1 MNIDIPIIKNKSVQ
15 LIIITSIVLMCCTI
29 MGIVDA
35 IIKPNYAVKSAIKI
49 ILFLGCPLVYSHLTK
64 QLSLKKLFCFKKQ
77 SFFMSLFLGVGVFIV
92 IMGTYFSLRN
102 VLDLSGITVALQ
114 SNIGVSKNNFVFV
127 SLYISFVNSLLE
139 EFFFRG
145 FAFLSLKKFTS
156 RSLAYSISSIAFA
169 LYHIAMMLGWF
180 SIVTFVL
187 VMMGL
192 VVGGIIF
199 NFLNEKNEDIYSSWM
214 VHMFANFAINV
225 IGFILFGIFWFITTV
240 ICKLLTKLINLKIY
254 TSFPWFKK

>member
-1 MNIDIPIIKNKSVQ
+1 
-15 LIIITSIVLMCCTI
+15 
-29 MGIVDA
+29 
-35 IIKPNYAVKSAIKI
+35 
-49 ILFLGCPLVYSHLTK
+49 
-64 QLSLKKLFCFKKQ
+64 
-77 SFFMSLFLGVGVFIV
+77 MSLFLGMGVFIV

-102 VLDLSGITVALQ
+102 VLDLSGITIALQ

-127 SLYISFVNSLLE
+127 SLYISFINSLLE
-139 EFFFRG
+139 EFFFSWFR
-145 FAFLSLKKFTS
+145 FFCRWKKFTS

-169 LYHIAMMLGWF
+169 LYHIAMMIGWF

-199 NFLNEKNEDIYSSWM
+199 NFLNEKNEDICSSWM

-240 ICKLLTKLINLKIY
+240 ICKVLTKLIDLLY
-254 TSFPWFKK
+254 

>member
-15 LIIITSIVLMCCTI
+15 LIIITSIVLMCCAI

-35 IIKPNYAVKSAIKI
+35 IIKPSYAVKSAIKI

-77 SFFMSLFLGVGVFIV
+77 SFFMSLFLGMGVFIV

-102 VLDLSGITVALQ
+102 VLDLSGITIALQ

-127 SLYISFVNSLLE
+127 SLYISFINSLLE

-145 FAFLSLKKFTS
+145 FAFLSLKKIH
-156 RSLAYSISSIAFA
+156 LAI
-169 LYHIAMMLGWF
+169 F
-180 SIVTFVL
+180 SIQYQFHSFCL
-187 VMMGL
+187 
-192 VVGGIIF
+192 ISHC
-199 NFLNEKNEDIYSSWM
+199 NDDWM
-214 VHMFANFAINV
+214 VLYSYLCVGND
-225 IGFILFGIFWFITTV
+225 G
-240 ICKLLTKLINLKIY
+240 
-254 TSFPWFKK
+254 TSSRWNYI

>member
-15 LIIITSIVLMCCTI
+15 LIIITSIVLMCCAI

-35 IIKPNYAVKSAIKI
+35 IIKPSYAVKSAIKI

-64 QLSLKKLFCFKKQ
+64 QLCLKKLFCFKKQ
-77 SFFMSLFLGVGVFIV
+77 SFFMSLFLGMGVFIV

-102 VLDLSGITVALQ
+102 VLDLSGITIALQ

-145 FAFLSLKKFTS
+145 FAFLSLKN
-156 RSLAYSISSIAFA
+156 L
-169 LYHIAMMLGWF
+169 LHDLW
-180 SIVTFVL
+180 
-187 VMMGL
+187 
-192 VVGGIIF
+192 
-199 NFLNEKNEDIYSSWM
+199 
-214 VHMFANFAINV
+214 H
-225 IGFILFGIFWFITTV
+225 TV
-240 ICKLLTKLINLKIY
+240 
-254 TSFPWFKK
+254 SVP

>member
-1 MNIDIPIIKNKSVQ
+1 
-15 LIIITSIVLMCCTI
+15 MCCTI

-35 IIKPNYAVKSAIKI
+35 IIKPSYAVKSAIKI
-49 ILFLGCPLVYSHLTK
+49 ILFLGCPLIYSHLTK
-64 QLSLKKLFCFKKQ
+64 QLSLKNCFVLKSKAFYVIVPWHG
-77 SFFMSLFLGVGVFIV
+77 SFYCYNRCI
-92 IMGTYFSLRN
+92 FSLRN
-102 VLDLSGITVALQ
+102 VLDLSGITIALQ

-169 LYHIAMMLGWF
+169 LYHIAMMIGWF

-225 IGFILFGIFWFITTV
+225 IGFILFGIFWFIATV
-240 ICKLLTKLINLKIY
+240 ICKLLAKLINLKSH
-254 TSFPWFKK
+254 TSFPWFKNRDMWRKRHLNKIRNSYLFF

>member
-1 MNIDIPIIKNKSVQ
+1 
-15 LIIITSIVLMCCTI
+15 
-29 MGIVDA
+29 
-35 IIKPNYAVKSAIKI
+35 
-49 ILFLGCPLVYSHLTK
+49 
-64 QLSLKKLFCFKKQ
+64 
-77 SFFMSLFLGVGVFIV
+77 MSLFLGMGVFIV

-102 VLDLSGITVALQ
+102 VLDLSGITIALQ

-139 EFFFRG
+139 EFFF
-145 FAFLSLKKFTS
+145 AVSLFVAEKFTS

-225 IGFILFGIFWFITTV
+225 IGFILFGIF
-240 ICKLLTKLINLKIY
+240 
-254 TSFPWFKK
+254 

>member
-1 MNIDIPIIKNKSVQ
+1 
-15 LIIITSIVLMCCTI
+15 MCCTI

-35 IIKPNYAVKSAIKI
+35 IIKPSYAVKSAIKI

-64 QLSLKKLFCFKKQ
+64 QLSLKNCFVLKTKLFYVIVPWHG
-77 SFFMSLFLGVGVFIV
+77 SFYCYNGYI
-92 IMGTYFSLRN
+92 FSLRN
-102 VLDLSGITVALQ
+102 VLDLSGITIALQ

-139 EFFFRG
+139 EFFF
-145 FAFLSLKKFTS
+145 AVSLFVAEKFTS

-199 NFLNEKNEDIYSSWM
+199 NFLNEKMRIYTPPGWY
-214 VHMFANFAINV
+214 
-225 IGFILFGIFWFITTV
+225 
-240 ICKLLTKLINLKIY
+240 ICLLTLQLM
-254 TSFPWFKK
+254 